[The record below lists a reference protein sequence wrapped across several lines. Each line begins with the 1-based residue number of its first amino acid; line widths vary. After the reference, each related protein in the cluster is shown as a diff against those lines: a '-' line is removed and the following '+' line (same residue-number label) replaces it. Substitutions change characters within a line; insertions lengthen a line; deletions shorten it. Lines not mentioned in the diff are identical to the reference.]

1 MNSKKYSAYQKRILD
16 KWAKKIGFDQLHT
29 WLIPAIERFAQG
41 RAVGMGN
48 GAPVRDGERPTIED
62 KQFGYKQLRTF
73 CEALKDFDW
82 LLECY
87 EEWIPV

>member
-1 MNSKKYSAYQKRILD
+1 
-16 KWAKKIGFDQLHT
+16 
-29 WLIPAIERFAQG
+29 
-41 RAVGMGN
+41 MGN

-82 LLECY
+82 LLEGY